1 MLFEVLIAF
10 EVLVPFWLEELE
22 TEMDSIFPLKKVCRR
37 KMISSEVL
45 HINAHAQVYNC
56 EVL

>member
-22 TEMDSIFPLKKVCRR
+22 TEMDSIFPLKKVGRTCIG
-37 KMISSEVL
+37 MFLQAENDL
-45 HINAHAQVYNC
+45 
-56 EVL
+56 